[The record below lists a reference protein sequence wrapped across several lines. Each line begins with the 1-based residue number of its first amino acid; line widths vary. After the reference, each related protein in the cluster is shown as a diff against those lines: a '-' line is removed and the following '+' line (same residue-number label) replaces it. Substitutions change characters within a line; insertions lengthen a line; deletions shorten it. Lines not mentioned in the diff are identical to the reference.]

1 MQNVF
6 WKVWQIPL
14 LLSVLSLIGLISA
27 LTGDGFWDLLSWL
40 TLGIPMLIIVFFVM
54 KHNRAVKK

>member
-14 LLSVLSLIGLISA
+14 LLSVLSLIELISA
-27 LTGDGFWDLLSWL
+27 LTGEGFWDLLSWL

-54 KHNRAVKK
+54 KHSRAVKK

>member
-27 LTGDGFWDLLSWL
+27 LTGDEFWDLLSWL
-40 TLGIPMLIIVFFVM
+40 TLGIPMLVIVFFAV
-54 KHNRAVKK
+54 KHGRAVKR